1 MGLTTSQSCLVEL
14 VIYDEL
20 WNTPPMNA
28 LYDNLVGGGERGIGG
43 LRWTSA
49 SDLALIGRSYD
60 SELIH
65 PHAR

>member
-1 MGLTTSQSCLVEL
+1 MGLTPSQSCLVEL
-14 VIYDEL
+14 VIYGEL

-28 LYDNLVGGGERGIGG
+28 LYDNLEGGGGRGIGG

-49 SDLALIGRSYD
+49 SDLALIGRSYN
-60 SELIH
+60 SELIQ